1 MRKTGKYTQWS
12 SFERAFLRV
21 GGVVEAAPSDIRG
34 YPSMN
39 MFIEP
44 TGNVHP
50 VSTHEKMCPAPHF
63 SVGSL
68 FPQNSVP
75 FNALNGASLAIGRT
89 LFEKGVVGYV
99 SIHFT
104 AFWDSFHGG
113 MRIWATDLFLSLTNT
128 AASFVMFNFIMGGRF
143 DVESGQYHIP
153 ENSVAS
159 VENDET
165 DSSGVE
171 LAVIDGENAKATELS
186 IASTNALG
194 PQRCYVVH
202 EYIYHPNLST
212 MQYSAFFNLCR
223 LQGVSFDLRERLG
236 TCFIL
241 VDSLA
246 GGVLGLM
253 SAGQSHYDALRLMS
267 QTFEFIQ
274 EQVGTRSV
282 QGEFDDEKGNFQ
294 DICPVVRSYTKQ
306 AQKEREKVLQKKR
319 AQRTDI

>member
-1 MRKTGKYTQWS
+1 
-12 SFERAFLRV
+12 
-21 GGVVEAAPSDIRG
+21 
-34 YPSMN
+34 
-39 MFIEP
+39 
-44 TGNVHP
+44 
-50 VSTHEKMCPAPHF
+50 
-63 SVGSL
+63 
-68 FPQNSVP
+68 
-75 FNALNGASLAIGRT
+75 
-89 LFEKGVVGYV
+89 
-99 SIHFT
+99 
-104 AFWDSFHGG
+104 

-128 AASFVMFNFIMGGRF
+128 AASFLMFNFVMGGRF
-143 DVESGQYHIP
+143 DVQSGQYRIP
-153 ENSVAS
+153 QSATPSTMVNDHGIMVEQNKSLQQSESMSNNS
-159 VENDET
+159 
-165 DSSGVE
+165 
-171 LAVIDGENAKATELS
+171 
-186 IASTNALG
+186 G

-306 AQKEREKVLQKKR
+306 AQTEREKVLQKKR
-319 AQRTDI
+319 AQRTDV